1 VLIVEDD
8 ALVSEAAA
16 DAIEAAGYRTI
27 RVSDGMQALE
37 VLEHEDLAVL
47 LVDMSLP
54 GMSGSELLRFVRKN
68 PAWSRIPRVI
78 MTGTNDPMIG
88 VREDAPVFYKPLDVD
103 SLVAVV
109 RRYCDRARPQVSAF
123 TETP

>member
-1 VLIVEDD
+1 MGDPLRSAHDRKMRSDRRRTRHRPPAVLIVEDD

-27 RVSDGMQALE
+27 RVSDGLQALE

-78 MTGTNDPMIG
+78 M
-88 VREDAPVFYKPLDVD
+88 
-103 SLVAVV
+103 
-109 RRYCDRARPQVSAF
+109 
-123 TETP
+123 